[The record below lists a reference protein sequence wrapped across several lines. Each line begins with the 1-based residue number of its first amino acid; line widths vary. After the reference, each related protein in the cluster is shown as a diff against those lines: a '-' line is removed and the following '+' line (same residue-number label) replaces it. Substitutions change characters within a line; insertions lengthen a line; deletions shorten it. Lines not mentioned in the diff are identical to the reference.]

1 MILAGDIWGTKFN
14 LALYDGKTRA
24 VEKRYESRNFFGIQ
38 EILDD
43 FLNVND
49 TKLERACFVGGQVIE
64 ENYRLTNLSWQIETK
79 RLRKH
84 LGIDA
89 VWLIN
94 DLAATAL

>member
-1 MILAGDIWGTKFN
+1 MGGLRSIWPI
-14 LALYDGKTRA
+14 YDGKTRK
-24 VEKRYESRNFFGIQ
+24 VEKRYESRNFSCVE

-43 FLNVND
+43 FLKVND
-49 TKLERACFVGGQVIE
+49 TKLERAYFGVGGQVIE
-64 ENYRLTNLSWQIETK
+64 GNCRLTNLSWEIETK

-89 VWLIN
+89 GWLIN